1 MTRYNTTHSPAL
13 EGCRDRVTA
22 LEAENARLRE
32 ALSGLYQALRER
44 HHGRMPDDVRVAYE
58 QAAAALAGEE
68 RDLAAENR
76 AAIAEQEHG
85 RREA

>member
-13 EGCRDRVTA
+13 EGCRDRVAA

-32 ALSGLYQALRER
+32 ALTGLYQALRER

-58 QAAAALAGEE
+58 QAAAALSGGEG
-68 RDLAAENR
+68 
-76 AAIAEQEHG
+76 EQ
-85 RREA
+85 

>member
-13 EGCRDRVTA
+13 EGCRDRVTT

-32 ALSGLYQALRER
+32 ALTGLYQALRER

-68 RDLAAENR
+68 RDQATENR

-85 RREA
+85 WREP